1 MSAKK
6 LLDDYV
12 TDIQLQLSEGNFDL
26 ALKEIQNALISY
38 PTNSKLYINGGNIYK
53 ILGDID
59 NAELYFTKALSIHKS
74 KEVLNNLSVIHIE
87 RRNYDQAISL
97 AREAIEID
105 PAYVD
110 AMYNLALSQDSL
122 GNYDEAEKYS
132 SKACSLNDY
141 KDSRYLVL
149 LIRILQNT
157 CNWKDIDEISK
168 ILDQHVGDGVE
179 HPFLSISRTDS
190 EEVNFKVACSWEKRD
205 IQRDNDAE
213 KFNKKIKL
221 GYLCGEFRN
230 HPTYHLIKNL
240 FKHHD
245 QSNFEV
251 YIFSYN
257 HNDVEKEY
265 IEDSVYEFVSI
276 NDLDNEKASELIK

>member
-12 TDIQLQLSEGNFDL
+12 TDIQLQLREGNFNL
-26 ALKEIQNALISY
+26 ALKEIQSALLSY
-38 PTNSKLYINGGNIYK
+38 PTNPKLYINGGNIYK
-53 ILGDID
+53 LLGDID

-110 AMYNLALSQDSL
+110 MYNLALSQDSL

-149 LIRILQNT
+149 LIRILKT
-157 CNWKDIDEISK
+157 RVIGK
-168 ILDQHVGDGVE
+168 I
-179 HPFLSISRTDS
+179 
-190 EEVNFKVACSWEKRD
+190 
-205 IQRDNDAE
+205 
-213 KFNKKIKL
+213 
-221 GYLCGEFRN
+221 
-230 HPTYHLIKNL
+230 
-240 FKHHD
+240 
-245 QSNFEV
+245 
-251 YIFSYN
+251 
-257 HNDVEKEY
+257 
-265 IEDSVYEFVSI
+265 
-276 NDLDNEKASELIK
+276 

>member
-12 TDIQLQLSEGNFDL
+12 TDIQLQLREGNFNL
-26 ALKEIQNALISY
+26 ALKEIQSALLSY
-38 PTNSKLYINGGNIYK
+38 PTNPKLYINGGNIYK
-53 ILGDID
+53 LLGDID

-157 CNWKDIDEISK
+157 CNWKDIDDISK
-168 ILDQHVGDGVE
+168 MLDQHVGDGVE
-179 HPFLSISRTDS
+179 HPFLNISRTDN
-190 EEVNFKVACSWEKRD
+190 EEIKSLLNYEGEPFFKKKYRWKKAIPQYNLNQEELVE
-205 IQRDNDAE
+205 
-213 KFNKKIKL
+213 KIK
-221 GYLCGEFRN
+221 EFQ
-230 HPTYHLIKNL
+230 KNNP
-240 FKHHD
+240 
-245 QSNFEV
+245 NF
-251 YIFSYN
+251 YITGNYFN
-257 HNDVEKEY
+257 GV
-265 IEDSVYEFVSI
+265 SVSDCI
-276 NDLDNEKASELIK
+276 EKASKLVEKFF

>member
-38 PTNSKLYINGGNIYK
+38 PTNSKLHINGGNIYK

-132 SKACSLNDY
+132 SKACSLNEY

-205 IQRDNDAE
+205 IS
-213 KFNKKIKL
+213 F
-221 GYLCGEFRN
+221 
-230 HPTYHLIKNL
+230 
-240 FKHHD
+240 
-245 QSNFEV
+245 
-251 YIFSYN
+251 
-257 HNDVEKEY
+257 
-265 IEDSVYEFVSI
+265 
-276 NDLDNEKASELIK
+276 